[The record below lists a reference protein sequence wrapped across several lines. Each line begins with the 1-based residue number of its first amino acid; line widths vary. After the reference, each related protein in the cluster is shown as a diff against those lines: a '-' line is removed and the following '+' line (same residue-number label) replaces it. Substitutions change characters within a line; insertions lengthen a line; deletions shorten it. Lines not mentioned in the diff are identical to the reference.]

1 MGFLGGVP
9 HKYALAD
16 NGSRTVLKNAKNPVF
31 MRCFKTRDKFR
42 DKIIR
47 SHFVN
52 IGPCTPA
59 SLLFVLL
66 ARAGIRILIHDP
78 SSILRPA

>member
-1 MGFLGGVP
+1 MRFSGLFRC
-9 HKYALAD
+9 KYAIAD

-59 SLLFVLL
+59 SLLLFPP
-66 ARAGIRILIHDP
+66 ARGDIQTLECGL
-78 SSILRPA
+78 SSTLRPA